1 MVKEK
6 SSGKRIIMKI
16 AFITDDG
23 KTISRHFGR
32 AGHYLVVEVE
42 NGEEVSREMRDK
54 LGHRN
59 FSQAEE
65 HHDHD
70 QSGHSGMESHGK
82 HMSMAE
88 AIGDC
93 QVLVCGGMGMGAY
106 QSMQQLG
113 ITPIVTQES
122 DIDAALEAYLKGDL
136 KDHTE
141 MLH

>member
-1 MVKEK
+1 
-6 SSGKRIIMKI
+6 MKI

-32 AGHYLVVEVE
+32 AGHYLVVEIE

-54 LGHRN
+54 LGHQN
-59 FSQAEE
+59 FTQSGE

-70 QSGHSGMESHGK
+70 HHDHDHHEQGAHAGAGAHGK

-122 DIDAALEAYLKGDL
+122 DIDAALSAYLSGDL